1 MLDNLTALAETTLGG
16 SVCILLLL
24 TLGPA
29 LSRRF
34 SPKWRYLAWTLVA
47 LCLLTFPALRGVV
60 RGELPALVQVPVPQ
74 AVENNAYNRYDA
86 RDRDYARIV
95 EAGSGSSSGAT
106 DMQGQWFRHYAHYE
120 NEAGQ
125 EVLIQDNDYVRT
137 VTVGDKTTYTIH
149 WTGVAMGIYYAIFVL
164 NVVLVLGRY
173 RRSRKRLLIWSAP
186 TTREEDLAALEAAR
200 QRVNCNRDAELY
212 RCPKIHSPLLM
223 GFTHPV
229 ILLPREL
236 PVGSLEAALAHE
248 LTHLKRKDT
257 GYMLFLTLAR
267 CAHWFNPL
275 VWLMVRAARRDMELC
290 CDYDLLQGQN
300 EAVRRAYGRAI
311 LDQMNGRDRG
321 LSGLTTGFSGGKK
334 EVFARFRAMMDTAP
348 KRKGRALL
356 VLAAAAIMLSGSLVA
371 CQPAADSGP
380 EREPMQGTPEMAAL
394 LYAWVEHVDLD
405 NRTVTY
411 IPLTEEQWQDR
422 EALLD
427 ELGDLERENAP
438 LAADANI
445 YHTYDGER
453 YPLNPTALVYTLG
466 MSQAGLPGQLSQ
478 AETGDQAGEI
488 IGVWLDAP
496 SQLDLT
502 AAILDF
508 TGYCGTVYAA
518 GQGGA
523 QLLHG
528 QAALSVDPCDESGQ
542 DSDHTWYTLPLA
554 EDFTSAEDIRAFLT
568 GTSSANYPA
577 LFRFTVV
584 NGEVTAAVG
593 IWEQTSNEE
602 NSTTVP
608 IDPGSGD
615 ESSDEEGTLV
625 PIEPETE
632 SSEDE
637 AATVPIDPDPEAET
651 PSNPENMP
659 EHNPNFYGENGAEDM
674 PEFDPGFYG
683 ESGAQPLEPQ

>member
-24 TLGPA
+24 ALGPA

-47 LCLLTFPALRGVV
+47 LCLLTFPALQSVV

-106 DMQGQWFRHYAHYE
+106 DMQGQWFRHYARYE

-125 EVLIQDNDYVRT
+125 EVLIRDNDYVRT

-186 TTREEDLAALEAAR
+186 ANDHDQAALEAAR

-275 VWLMVRAARRDMELC
+275 AWLMVRAARRDMELC

-380 EREPMQGTPEMAAL
+380 EREPMQGTSEMAAL

-496 SQLDLT
+496 SQLDL
-502 AAILDF
+502 AAANLDF

-528 QAALSVDPCDESGQ
+528 QAALSVDPCYKLGQ

-554 EDFTSAEDIRAFLT
+554 EDFASTEDIRAFLT

-584 NGEVTAAVG
+584 NGEVTAVAG
-593 IWEQTSNEE
+593 IWEEA
-602 NSTTVP
+602 
-608 IDPGSGD
+608 
-615 ESSDEEGTLV
+615 
-625 PIEPETE
+625 
-632 SSEDE
+632 SSEDVI
-637 AATVPIDPDPEAET
+637 AAIPTDPDPKAET

-659 EHNPNFYGENGAEDM
+659 EHDPNFYGENGAEDM

>member
-1 MLDNLTALAETTLGG
+1 MLDNLTALAETALGG

-24 TLGPA
+24 ALGPA

-47 LCLLTFPALRGVV
+47 LCLLTFPALQSVV

-74 AVENNAYNRYDA
+74 AVEDNAYDRYNA
-86 RDRDYARIV
+86 RDRDYERIV
-95 EAGSGSSSGAT
+95 AAGSGSSGGAT
-106 DMQGQWFRHYAHYE
+106 DMQGQWFRHYARYE

-186 TTREEDLAALEAAR
+186 ANDHDQAALEAAR

-223 GFTHPV
+223 GFAHPV

-275 VWLMVRAARRDMELC
+275 AWLMVRAARRDMELC

-311 LDQMNGRDRG
+311 LDQMTGRDRG

-371 CQPAADSGP
+371 CRPAADSGP
-380 EREPMQGTPEMAAL
+380 EREPMQGTSEMAAL
-394 LYAWVEHVDLD
+394 LYAWVENVDLD

-427 ELGDLERENAP
+427 ELWDLERENAP

-488 IGVWLDAP
+488 IGVWLEAP
-496 SQLDLT
+496 SQLDL
-502 AAILDF
+502 AAANLDF

-528 QAALSVDPCDESGQ
+528 QAALSVDPCYKLGQ

-554 EDFTSAEDIRAFLT
+554 EDFASTEDIRAFLT

-584 NGEVTAAVG
+584 NGEVTAVAG
-593 IWEQTSNEE
+593 IWEEA
-602 NSTTVP
+602 
-608 IDPGSGD
+608 
-615 ESSDEEGTLV
+615 
-625 PIEPETE
+625 
-632 SSEDE
+632 SSEDVI
-637 AATVPIDPDPEAET
+637 AAVPTDPDPKAET

-659 EHNPNFYGENGAEDM
+659 EHDPNFYGENGAEDM

>member
-47 LCLLTFPALRGVV
+47 LCLLTFPALQSVV

-106 DMQGQWFRHYAHYE
+106 DMQGQWFRHYARYE

-125 EVLIQDNDYVRT
+125 EVLIRDNDYVRT

-186 TTREEDLAALEAAR
+186 ANDHDQAALEAAR

-248 LTHLKRKDT
+248 LAHLKRKDT

-380 EREPMQGTPEMAAL
+380 EREPMQGTSEMAAL

-496 SQLDLT
+496 SQLDL
-502 AAILDF
+502 AAANLDF

-528 QAALSVDPCDESGQ
+528 QAALSVDPCYKLGQ

-554 EDFTSAEDIRAFLT
+554 ENFTSAEDIRAFLT
-568 GTSSANYPA
+568 GTSSADYPA

-584 NGEVTAAVG
+584 DGAVTAVAG
-593 IWEQTSNEE
+593 IWEEA
-602 NSTTVP
+602 
-608 IDPGSGD
+608 
-615 ESSDEEGTLV
+615 
-625 PIEPETE
+625 
-632 SSEDE
+632 SSEDVI
-637 AATVPIDPDPEAET
+637 AAVPTDPDPEAET

-659 EHNPNFYGENGAEDM
+659 EHDPNFYGENGAEDM

>member
-1 MLDNLTALAETTLGG
+1 MLDNLTALAETALGG

-24 TLGPA
+24 ALGPA

-47 LCLLTFPALRGVV
+47 LCLLTFPALQSVV

-74 AVENNAYNRYDA
+74 AVEDNAYDRYNA
-86 RDRDYARIV
+86 RDRDYERIV
-95 EAGSGSSSGAT
+95 AAGSGSSGGAT
-106 DMQGQWFRHYAHYE
+106 DMQGQWFRHYARYE

-186 TTREEDLAALEAAR
+186 ANDHDQAALEAAR

-223 GFTHPV
+223 GFAHPV

-275 VWLMVRAARRDMELC
+275 AWLMVRAARRDMELC

-311 LDQMNGRDRG
+311 LDQMTGRDRG

-371 CQPAADSGP
+371 CRPAADSGP
-380 EREPMQGTPEMAAL
+380 EREPMQGTSEMAAL
-394 LYAWVEHVDLD
+394 LYAWVENVDLD

-427 ELGDLERENAP
+427 ELWDLERENAP

-488 IGVWLDAP
+488 IGVWLEAP
-496 SQLDLT
+496 SQLDL
-502 AAILDF
+502 AAANLDF

-528 QAALSVDPCDESGQ
+528 QAALSVDPCYELGQ

-554 EDFTSAEDIRAFLT
+554 EDFASTEDIRAFLT

-584 NGEVTAAVG
+584 NGEVTAVAG
-593 IWEQTSNEE
+593 IWEEA
-602 NSTTVP
+602 
-608 IDPGSGD
+608 
-615 ESSDEEGTLV
+615 
-625 PIEPETE
+625 
-632 SSEDE
+632 SSEDVI
-637 AATVPIDPDPEAET
+637 AAVPTDPDPEAET

-659 EHNPNFYGENGAEDM
+659 EHDPNFYGENGAEDM